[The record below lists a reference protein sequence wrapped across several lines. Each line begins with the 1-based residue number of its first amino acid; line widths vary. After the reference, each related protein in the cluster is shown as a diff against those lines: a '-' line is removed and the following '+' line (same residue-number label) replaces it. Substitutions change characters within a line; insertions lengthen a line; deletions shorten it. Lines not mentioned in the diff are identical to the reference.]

1 MRMKVDSEHISPLPN
16 LRLPTAAHVSFD
28 TWVGSRTVAAVSSN
42 VGSGELPFQS
52 WRNFKEAFAPEIVER
67 AIRETPGDVRHV
79 IDPFGGSGTTALT
92 SQFLGVKPLTI
103 EVNPYLADLIEAK
116 LTTYDVD
123 AVAKEFAEVVAKVW
137 GDKPSA
143 SPKFVGAPATFVEPG
158 VSDKFIFTKE
168 VAQRIVSYRQAIEAI
183 DSKPIRRLLRVL
195 LASTVVPVSNIT
207 VSGKGRR
214 YRRQW
219 RTNRPDPKAVDS
231 LFRDGVL
238 NALHDIR
245 RYQDRACL
253 DYKVLRG
260 DARKLLQNMETVDL
274 AVFSPPYPNSFDYT
288 DVYNVELWSMGY
300 ITSSKDNRTLRE
312 ATLRSHVQILRDLSS
327 RVDGS
332 TALAET
338 LSDLE
343 FIRAD
348 LWNRHI
354 PSMVA
359 AYFQDMTDILLAV
372 RKRLS
377 QRGRIYAVVG
387 DSQYADVLVPTAQIL
402 IELANDLGLKTIA
415 VEQFRSMRAS
425 PQQGGSAK
433 LSENLVIFE
442 RV

>member
-1 MRMKVDSEHISPLPN
+1 MPVSN
-16 LRLPTAAHVSFD
+16 LRLPTTVPVSFD
-28 TWVGSRTVAAVSSN
+28 TWIGSRTVSAASSN
-42 VGSGELPFQS
+42 VGSGDLPFQS

-67 AIRETPGDVRHV
+67 AVRETPQHV
-79 IDPFGGSGTTALT
+79 GRVLDPFGGSGTTALT
-92 SQFLGVKPLTI
+92 CQFLGVKPLTI

-123 AVAKEFAEVVAKVW
+123 AVTKQFAEVVARAW
-137 GDKPSA
+137 EDTAAPPPRFA
-143 SPKFVGAPATFVEPG
+143 GAPATFIEPG
-158 VSDKFIFTKE
+158 VSGKFIFPKN
-168 VAQRIVSYRQAIEAI
+168 VAQRIVSYRKAIEAI
-183 DSKPIRRLLRVL
+183 DSESIKRLLRVL
-195 LASTVVPVSNIT
+195 LASTLVPVSNVT

-219 RTNRPDPKAVDS
+219 RTNPSDPSAVDS

-238 NALHDIR
+238 SALHDIR
-245 RYQDRACL
+245 RYQDRASL
-253 DYKVLRG
+253 DYSVLRG
-260 DARKLLQNMETVDL
+260 DARKLIRKVETVDL

-288 DVYNVELWSMGY
+288 DVYNVELWAMGY
-300 ITSSKDNRTLRE
+300 LRTSKDNRALRE

-327 RVDGS
+327 RVDGPS
-332 TALAET
+332 TLVET
-338 LSDLE
+338 LSKLE
-343 FIRAD
+343 SIRAD

-359 AYFQDMTDILLAV
+359 AYFQDITDILLAI
-372 RKRLS
+372 RKRLAR
-377 QRGRIYAVVG
+377 RGRIYAVVG

-402 IELANDLGLKTIA
+402 IELAKDVGLTILA

-442 RV
+442 RA